1 MALVH
6 SVLMAAIGGMRAMTP
21 LAAVANAAR
30 DDLLP
35 RDNGAPDWL
44 SSRVTS
50 AATGALALAE
60 MAGDKM
66 KGAPDRIALP
76 GLLARCATGAM
87 AAVALAPA
95 RQRNTAALLGAAA
108 AIGLEAQFLAAVGL
122 LASLAAAA
130 QVDVEARAPGHRFGG
145 DRCRGFRRL
154 QRQRGEIEVGQ
165 DLAVHDWPPFE
176 ASSYTDAT

>member
-30 DDLLP
+30 DGLLP
-35 RDNGAPDWL
+35 RGNGAPDWL

-76 GLLARCATGAM
+76 GLLARCATGAI

-108 AIGLEAQFLAAVGL
+108 AIG
-122 LASLAAAA
+122 
-130 QVDVEARAPGHRFGG
+130 
-145 DRCRGFRRL
+145 
-154 QRQRGEIEVGQ
+154 
-165 DLAVHDWPPFE
+165 
-176 ASSYTDAT
+176 SSYATFRMRKYALRRYGQTPTGVVEDGISAAGAALVVAGVGRTRRGR

>member
-30 DDLLP
+30 DGLLP
-35 RDNGAPDWL
+35 RDNGAPRWL
-44 SSRVTS
+44 SSRATS

-66 KGAPDRIALP
+66 KDAPDRIALP
-76 GLLARCATGAM
+76 GLLARCATGAI
-87 AAVALAPA
+87 AGVALAPA

-108 AIGLEAQFLAAVGL
+108 AVG
-122 LASLAAAA
+122 
-130 QVDVEARAPGHRFGG
+130 
-145 DRCRGFRRL
+145 
-154 QRQRGEIEVGQ
+154 
-165 DLAVHDWPPFE
+165 
-176 ASSYTDAT
+176 SSYVTFRMRKYALRRYGQTPTGVVEDGISAAGAALVVAGVGRTRRGR

>member
-30 DDLLP
+30 DGLLP

-44 SSRVTS
+44 SSRATS

-76 GLLARCATGAM
+76 GLLARCGTGAI

-108 AIGLEAQFLAAVGL
+108 AIG
-122 LASLAAAA
+122 
-130 QVDVEARAPGHRFGG
+130 
-145 DRCRGFRRL
+145 
-154 QRQRGEIEVGQ
+154 
-165 DLAVHDWPPFE
+165 
-176 ASSYTDAT
+176 SSYATFRMRKYALRRYGQTPTGVVEDGISAAGAALVVAGVGRTGRGR